1 MIIRLNKL
9 KLIIR
14 TAFFIAIRSFWR
26 GPITVKIVTVFLLML
41 TLLNLT
47 VVGGLLN
54 GITEDVGDNIRRNF
68 VGDIFIEP
76 LAEYDYIQN
85 ENDLFSLLKGDPG
98 VAGYSARLLKGVTLE
113 YDYKNVSSGKN
124 ASRAGATLTGIDVDA
139 EKKTTSLADNV
150 IAGGFLE
157 SNDLNAIVL
166 GSSLVDGYSK
176 SSTGNTETLGHVL
189 VGDKVRARFANGN
202 TFEFT
207 VVGITNTKA
216 SNVDQRAFV
225 NYKTLKNLSGLVGN
239 EYSEIAIKTNTQAAA
254 SSLVEYLKN
263 TDEPMGYEN
272 DTKEADQAL
281 PTAIADLKKAFAMIG
296 NIVGATALL
305 VGLVTV
311 FVVIFVNASSRRK
324 QLGILK
330 ALGIEPSALILSYVF
345 QALFYAFIGAV
356 IGLALLFF
364 FLQGYFERNP
374 LSLPMADG
382 ELLLGFDYV
391 RLRIIALMVSAII
404 SGFIPAWFIIRQNT
418 LNAILG
424 R

>member
-1 MIIRLNKL
+1 MQLNKL

-54 GITEDVGDNIRRNF
+54 GITEDVGDNVRRNF

-76 LAEYDYIQN
+76 LEGYDYIRN
-85 ENDLFSLLKGDPG
+85 ENDLFSFLKGDSA
-98 VAGYSARLLKGVTLE
+98 VAGYSARLLEGATLE
-113 YDYKNVSSGKN
+113 YDYKNVSSDKN
-124 ASRAGATLTGIDVDA
+124 PPRAGATLAGIDIDA
-139 EKKTTSLADNV
+139 EEKTTSLADNV
-150 IAGGFLE
+150 IAGKFLK

-166 GSSLVDGYSK
+166 GSALVDGYTK
-176 SSTGNTETLGHVL
+176 SSTVVTTGTLGHVL

-225 NYKTLKNLSGLVGN
+225 NYKTLRRLSGLVSN
-239 EYSEIAIKTNTQAAA
+239 EYSEIAIKTKTRAAA

-263 TDEPMGYEN
+263 IDEPMGYEN
-272 DTKEADQAL
+272 DIKEAEQAL
-281 PTAIADLKKAFAMIG
+281 PTAVADLKKAFALIG
-296 NIVGATALL
+296 NIVGVTALL

-345 QALFYAFIGAV
+345 QALFYAFIGVV
-356 IGLALLFF
+356 IGVAFLFF
-364 FLQGYFERNP
+364 FLQGYFEKNP

-391 RLRIIALMVSAII
+391 TLRIIALMVSAII